1 MPATIKD
8 LLVQENQGFYIP
20 IYQREY
26 EWGEDQIDR
35 FFEDVG
41 QGISRASRQAAD
53 VTFLGTVILVEGR
66 QTVQGND
73 RRAIPSQVLTIVDG
87 QQRLTT
93 LVYTM
98 AAVLVELEAL
108 ALRVTSELPEG
119 SVKDWISSLLQRTRS
134 RMSRTLYI
142 QSDEDA
148 VDPWSR
154 RPRLL
159 RQQIDSWG
167 FSENT
172 ARYDSDVAWLVFQ
185 MISNHSIS
193 NIWRL
198 PDMNARSSL
207 IKPFSVIRSN
217 IRRVVEGRT
226 EISYLDDV
234 NLLRESPL
242 CDSVFGEKVPDDIKD
257 DIPECVRESLRIAMF
272 CGFARDH
279 VLVIDV
285 RARDEDLAFA
295 LFEPLNATGLPL
307 TPLETI
313 KPLIVYA
320 EGQSNYST
328 SPSADSLG
336 AVEGMLKSLPSS
348 RERIRLTSELLTAF
362 ALAQTG
368 EKLGYSLFEQRMWL
382 HRTYVRPRGTES
394 SLSTKRRF
402 IAELRG
408 TAEFLFGPWH
418 RHEPQLCHIPSLQLS
433 EEDLLNLLVLSDSRH
448 VVVAPLLGLYWDKA
462 RNDGSPE
469 DFRACLRAVCAF
481 WVLWRAS
488 RAQTA
493 GIDTH
498 YRRIIQRGIS
508 SNGVQ
513 SGPLARMLRTGDL
526 PKVSEFQSALRDLLA
541 NRGRVGSAEAW
552 VDRMNAQPIYQTS
565 KILARFI
572 LLVAHRDT
580 RPGTAPGERG
590 LPVASGVIGTLETMR
605 SDVWRA
611 LLSVEH
617 VAPQSPQANDLS
629 YEPAIFTK
637 GMVDRIGNLTILPEQ
652 LNSFIGNRSW
662 TFKKSVF
669 RAISID
675 NLDDRRSEL
684 HRLLPNASQ
693 PQISQILNQPFLPI
707 VQSLGDAEGDV
718 LTASFVEKR
727 GRRVGVLA
735 YETLSEWLGYP
746 TEG

>member
-1 MPATIKD
+1 MKAPQLSEAGAPQTPLPSQVAACVKSPALQDVPRRRDPCPSFGRPRHRHRFHRHRTGWSCRWRKCCGDRSPTLTGLQTPSLCVVKEPEHAMQLPESSAPYGQEEIRRERGTLPIRRDTRAARHGQALNKTSGQSLKPSHQDYERWRLGDATPARVGESLRICLTSRGVFDHVPGPFDAMPATIKD

-41 QGISRASRQAAD
+41 QGISRASRQATD

-119 SVKDWISSLLQRTRS
+119 SVKDWILSLLQRTRS

-185 MISNHSIS
+185 MISSHSIG
-193 NIWRL
+193 NMWRL

-226 EISYLDDV
+226 DISYLDDV

-242 CDSVFGEKVPDDIKD
+242 CDSVFGERVPDDIND

-313 KPLIVYA
+313 KPLVVYA

-328 SPSADSLG
+328 SPSAGSLG

-402 IAELRG
+402 IAELRD

-462 RNDGSPE
+462 RNDGSSE
-469 DFRACLRAVCAF
+469 DFRACLRAICAF
-481 WVLWRAS
+481 WVL
-488 RAQTA
+488 
-493 GIDTH
+493 
-498 YRRIIQRGIS
+498 
-508 SNGVQ
+508 
-513 SGPLARMLRTGDL
+513 
-526 PKVSEFQSALRDLLA
+526 
-541 NRGRVGSAEAW
+541 
-552 VDRMNAQPIYQTS
+552 
-565 KILARFI
+565 
-572 LLVAHRDT
+572 
-580 RPGTAPGERG
+580 
-590 LPVASGVIGTLETMR
+590 
-605 SDVWRA
+605 
-611 LLSVEH
+611 
-617 VAPQSPQANDLS
+617 
-629 YEPAIFTK
+629 
-637 GMVDRIGNLTILPEQ
+637 
-652 LNSFIGNRSW
+652 
-662 TFKKSVF
+662 
-669 RAISID
+669 
-675 NLDDRRSEL
+675 
-684 HRLLPNASQ
+684 
-693 PQISQILNQPFLPI
+693 
-707 VQSLGDAEGDV
+707 
-718 LTASFVEKR
+718 
-727 GRRVGVLA
+727 
-735 YETLSEWLGYP
+735 
-746 TEG
+746 